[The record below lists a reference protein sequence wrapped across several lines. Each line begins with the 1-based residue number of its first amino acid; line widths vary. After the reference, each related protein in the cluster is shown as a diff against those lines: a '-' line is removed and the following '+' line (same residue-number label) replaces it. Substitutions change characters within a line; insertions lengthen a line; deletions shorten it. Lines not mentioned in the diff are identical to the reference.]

1 MDIVDLPIH
10 ETGHLVF
17 RPFGEFIMFAGG
29 TIFQIVMPA
38 VFVGYFVWKEKYYS
52 AAFVLFWVGQSF
64 LNIHVYASDAVQMVL
79 PLVGGGEHDWNY
91 LLTQTGLLDSTK
103 TVADIFRVIGT
114 LVILA
119 ASVFSVYYSFNSA
132 DE

>member
-79 PLVGGGEHDWNY
+79 PLVGGGN
-91 LLTQTGLLDSTK
+91 T
-103 TVADIFRVIGT
+103 IG
-114 LVILA
+114 IIC
-119 ASVFSVYYSFNSA
+119 
-132 DE
+132 